1 MSKISDVCIFTIVS
15 NNYLHY
21 ANTLFD
27 SVREHC
33 PEADTFLG
41 LCDEIIDA
49 TSCSCDG
56 IIELKSLDIPS
67 IGQFIHQ
74 YTIL

>member
-33 PEADTFLG
+33 PEADLFLG
-41 LCDEIIDA
+41 LCDELTDA
-49 TSCSCDG
+49 TSCPCDG
-56 IIELKSLDIPS
+56 IIEIS
-67 IGQFIHQ
+67 IK
-74 YTIL
+74 